1 MISKMTRPK
10 SITLFFLATI
20 FSLIAGCAYYSV
32 KGSLPPYLDT
42 VAVPLFENRTS
53 EFNVAEHLT
62 DTLIDEFT
70 RDGSLGIDDEATADV
85 LIEGVI
91 TSINERAGAFD
102 AQETVEDIKIYFSV
116 QVTCTDQVKHQEMW
130 QGRITQWGSYD
141 PAMGPQGRTDA
152 YEEAYSKISQEI
164 INKTVSNW

>member
-1 MISKMTRPK
+1 MNNRNSLL
-10 SITLFFLATI
+10 SIILIII
-20 FSLIAGCAYYSV
+20 FGLTAGCAYYSV
-32 KGSLPPYLDT
+32 KGSLPSYLNT

-53 EFNVAEHLT
+53 EFSVAENLT

-70 RDGSLGIDDEATADV
+70 RDGSLRIDDQATADV
-85 LIEGVI
+85 IIEGAI

-116 QVTCTDQVKHQEMW
+116 QVTCTDQVKRQEMW